1 MVKQV
6 HVGTSNFLCNVRL
19 FIITLLLMFLFI
31 PGKTAYASPL
41 HASIVIDVDTNQVL
55 HELHADA
62 ARYPAS
68 LTKMMTLYMLFE
80 ALEQRKLSLNSRMY
94 VTHHAASMP
103 PTNINLRAGDSL
115 TVHEAI
121 QALVVRSA
129 NNVAAVIAETLGGSE
144 ANFAEMMTA
153 KAYRIGMVGSNFRN
167 ASGLP
172 HFQQITS
179 ARDMAKLSARLMSDF
194 PQYYYYF
201 STPSFNF
208 RGTTYNSHNRMVRN
222 VHGVDGLKTGF
233 IRASGFN
240 IATSAKR
247 NNRRVIV
254 VVMGGQTASLRDQQV
269 SQLLEYSFN
278 GGNFAQFVTNDA
290 IARSMA
296 VAAQPVNTK
305 YLDTKKKIPTILSQ
319 SNSNKKNK
327 PIRSEKF
334 IESQKNIQAKTTT
347 SKPATKIAVL
357 KNDKSKRWEVQIG
370 SYAQQEK
377 AQAQAKAAKRWVPGS
392 VVISEVAVS
401 NRKVYRARLIG
412 LQENQAREGCQSLSR
427 HGIECLVVRPPHG

>member
-1 MVKQV
+1 MIK
-6 HVGTSNFLCNVRL
+6 HVQAGIFNFLHNVNL
-19 FIITLLLMFLFI
+19 LIIALLLMFLLI
-31 PGKTAYASPL
+31 SGKAAYANPL
-41 HASIVIDVDTNQVL
+41 HASIVIDADTKQVL

-94 VTHHAASMP
+94 VSHHAASMP
-103 PTNINLRAGDSL
+103 PTNINLREGDSL
-115 TVHEAI
+115 SVHEAI

-129 NNVAAVIAETLGGSE
+129 NNVAAVVAETLGGSE

-153 KAYRIGMVGSNFRN
+153 KAYRIGMMGTNFRN

-172 HFQQITS
+172 HFQQITT

-194 PQYYYYF
+194 PQYYHYF

-208 RGTTYNSHNRMVRN
+208 KGTTYNSHNRMVRN

-296 VAAQPVNTK
+296 VAAQPVSVN
-305 YLDTKKKIPTILSQ
+305 YSDTKKKIPTILSQ
-319 SNSNKKNK
+319 SDSNKKIK
-327 PIRSEKF
+327 SIRAEKF
-334 IESQKNIQAKTTT
+334 IESQKVIQAKTTT
-347 SKPATKIAVL
+347 NKPAEKLKVL
-357 KNDKSKRWEVQIG
+357 KNDKNRRWEVQIG
-370 SYAQQEK
+370 SYAQQQK
-377 AQAQAKAAKRWVPGS
+377 AQAQAKAAKRWVSGS
-392 VVISEVAVS
+392 VVISEIAVS
-401 NRKVYRARLIG
+401 NRKVYRARLVG

-427 HGIECLVVRPPHG
+427 QGIECLVVRPHG

>member
-1 MVKQV
+1 MIKQV
-6 HVGTSNFLCNVRL
+6 QAGIFNFSCNVKL
-19 FIITLLLMFLFI
+19 FVITLLLILLLTPM
-31 PGKTAYASPL
+31 KTAYANPL

-94 VTHHAASMP
+94 VSHHAASMP

-115 TVHEAI
+115 SVHEAI

-129 NNVAAVIAETLGGSE
+129 NNVAAVVAETLGGSE

-153 KAYRIGMVGSNFRN
+153 KTYRIGMTGTIFRN

-172 HFQQITS
+172 HFQQTTT
-179 ARDMAKLSARLMSDF
+179 ARDMAKLSARLMKDF

-208 RGTTYNSHNRMVRN
+208 RGTTYNSHNRLVRN

-278 GGNFAQFVTNDA
+278 GSSFAQFVTNDA

-296 VAAQPVNTK
+296 VATRPVSTK
-305 YLDTKKKIPTILSQ
+305 YSDTKKKIPTILSQ
-319 SNSNKKNK
+319 SSNNKKVK
-327 PIRSEKF
+327 PIRTKKF
-334 IESQKNIQAKTTT
+334 IESQKAIQAKTKT
-347 SKPATKIAVL
+347 SKPAAKVAVL
-357 KNDKSKRWEVQIG
+357 KNDKSRRWEVQIG

-392 VVISEVAVS
+392 VVISEIAVS
-401 NRKVYRARLIG
+401 NRKVYRARLVG
-412 LQENQAREGCQSLSR
+412 LQETQAREGCQSLSR
-427 HGIECLVVRPPHG
+427 QGIECLVVRPHG

>member
-1 MVKQV
+1 MIKQV
-6 HVGTSNFLCNVRL
+6 QVGTFNFSHNVNL
-19 FIITLLLMFLFI
+19 LIIALLLMFLFVS
-31 PGKTAYASPL
+31 GKAAYANPL
-41 HASIVIDVDTNQVL
+41 HASIVIDADTKQVL

-94 VTHHAASMP
+94 VSHHAASMP
-103 PTNINLRAGDSL
+103 PTNINLREGDSL
-115 TVHEAI
+115 SVHEAI

-129 NNVAAVIAETLGGSE
+129 NNVAAVVAETLGGSE
-144 ANFAEMMTA
+144 TNFSEMMTA
-153 KAYRIGMVGSNFRN
+153 KAYRIGMMGTNFRN

-172 HFQQITS
+172 HFQQITT

-194 PQYYYYF
+194 PRYYHYF

-208 RGTTYNSHNRMVRN
+208 KGTTYNSHNRMVRN

-247 NNRRVIV
+247 NNHRVIV

-296 VAAQPVNTK
+296 VAAQPVSAN
-305 YLDTKKKIPTILSQ
+305 YSDTKKKIPTILSQ
-319 SNSNKKNK
+319 SDSNKKIK
-327 PIRSEKF
+327 PIRAEKF
-334 IESQKNIQAKTTT
+334 IESQKVIQAKTTT
-347 SKPATKIAVL
+347 NKPAEKLKVL
-357 KNDKSKRWEVQIG
+357 KNDKNRRWEVQIG
-370 SYAQQEK
+370 SYAQQQK
-377 AQAQAKAAKRWVPGS
+377 AQAQAKAAKRWVSGS
-392 VVISEVAVS
+392 VVISEIAVS
-401 NRKVYRARLIG
+401 NRKVYRARLVG

-427 HGIECLVVRPPHG
+427 QGIECLVVRPHG